1 MSSSPRAHRHLA
13 GIAAA
18 AFLILV
24 AAGSQL
30 AIPPLL
36 TSQVRAKLQQI
47 ATVRSL
53 RISYPFP
60 AVEALGG
67 RIDSVQ
73 VYLAKV
79 DAQQAAR
86 GSGSTK
92 SSLSSLAGRVANA
105 SVQADQITLLRQTVA
120 RNLDLQKTGPH
131 LRLSVMLDPG
141 AIAPVLASSLGLP
154 AGTGVQL
161 TAAQSDPVLLISS
174 PEFGGTIRLK
184 LLAQDGTL
192 ATQLQLT
199 PAVAARLG
207 LPPGISPPPQP
218 LMRTS
223 SLTISQLTATR
234 QGGDLRLTADGQFTA
249 Q

>member
-1 MSSSPRAHRHLA
+1 MSSSPRAHRHMA

-67 RIDSVQ
+67 RID
-73 VYLAKV
+73 
-79 DAQQAAR
+79 
-86 GSGSTK
+86 
-92 SSLSSLAGRVANA
+92 